1 MPVTFHVFEARLP
14 IGHDYRVEDAHGVE
28 VFRIDGKLWRIPE
41 ALDVL
46 DAENRLLFNVR
57 GGLLDVKDTFHISRG
72 GKDIA
77 TVRRATDTPVT
88 ERFFV
93 ELPGGQEAKINGDVR
108 GHSYTIDA
116 DGKVIGSVSRRRFA
130 PSELYSVEVAP
141 GQDASVVVAI
151 TICLDVMARL

>member
-1 MPVTFHVFEARLP
+1 MPVTYRVYEARLP

-41 ALDVL
+41 ALDVF
-46 DAENRLLFNVR
+46 DAQHRHLFSVR
-57 GGLLDVKDTFHISRG
+57 GGLLDVKDSFHISRG
-72 GKDIA
+72 GKDVA

-93 ELPGGQEAKINGDVR
+93 ELPGGQEAKIDGDVR

-116 DGKVIGSVSRRRFA
+116 DGRAIGSVTRRRFA
-130 PSELYSVEVAP
+130 PHELYAVEVAP
-141 GQDASVVVAI
+141 GQDESVVVAI
-151 TICLDVMARL
+151 TICLDVMVRL

>member
-14 IGHDYRVEDAHGVE
+14 IGHDYRVEDVHGVE

-46 DAENRLLFNVR
+46 DADNRLLFSVR
-57 GGLLDVKDTFHISRG
+57 GGVLDVKDTFHISRG
-72 GKDIA
+72 GKDVA
-77 TVRRATDTPVT
+77 TVRRAADTPVT

-93 ELPGGQEAKINGDVR
+93 ELPGGQEAKIDGDVR

-116 DGKVIGSVSRRRFA
+116 DGRAIGSVTRRRFA
-130 PSELYSVEVAP
+130 PHELYAVEVAP
-141 GQDASVVVAI
+141 GQDESVVVAI
-151 TICLDVMARL
+151 TICLDVMVRL

>member
-1 MPVTFHVFEARLP
+1 MPVTYRVFEARLP

-41 ALDVL
+41 ALDVF
-46 DAENRLLFNVR
+46 DAQNRHLFSVR

-72 GKDIA
+72 GTDVA

-93 ELPGGQEAKINGDVR
+93 ELPGGQEAKVDGDVR
-108 GHSYTIDA
+108 GHNYTIDA
-116 DGKVIGSVSRRRFA
+116 DGEAIASVTKRRFP
-130 PSELYSVEVAP
+130 PSELYAVEVAP
-141 GQDASVVVAI
+141 GQDEAVAVAI
-151 TICLDVMARL
+151 TICLDVMVRP